1 MKNYAYR
8 SGLYLGIIES
18 LKNTTS
24 IYKLLNCDDKKMKA
38 FEAIIKWK
46 LERANQEAEGIE
58 D

>member
-18 LKNTTS
+18 LKTNTA
-24 IYKLLNCDDKKMKA
+24 IYKLLDCDGKKMKA
-38 FEAIIKWK
+38 LAEIICWK
-46 LERANQEAEGIE
+46 VEKANHDAEGIE

>member
-18 LKNTTS
+18 LKTNTA
-24 IYKLLNCDDKKMKA
+24 IYKLLGCDLEKMKA
-38 FEAIIKWK
+38 LEEIIRWK
-46 LERANQEAEGIE
+46 VERANQDAEGIE